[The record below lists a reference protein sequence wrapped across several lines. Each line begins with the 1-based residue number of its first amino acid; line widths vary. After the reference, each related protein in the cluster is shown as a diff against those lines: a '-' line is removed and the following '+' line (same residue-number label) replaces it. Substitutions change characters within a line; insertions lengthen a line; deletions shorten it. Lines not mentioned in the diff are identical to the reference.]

1 MKQLFKLTGCLALA
15 GLFASC
21 QSAQQ
26 EANYQIIPMP
36 QEIVT
41 AQGNPFILK
50 SGVKILYPEGNEK
63 MQRNAQFLA
72 DYLKTA
78 TGKDFA
84 IEAGT
89 EGKNAIVLALGTE
102 NENPESYQLKVA
114 DDGITITGP
123 TEAGVF
129 YGIQSLRKSLPVA
142 VGADISMSAV
152 EINDAPRFGYRGA
165 HFDTSRHFFT
175 VDEVKDIY
183 RYDGF
188 AQYEPFSL
196 AYYRRPGLAS
206 GNQEI
211 SEADRNRF
219 QEDRNSHRT

>member
-1 MKQLFKLTGCLALA
+1 MKQLLKLTGCVALA
-15 GLFASC
+15 GLMSSC
-21 QSAQQ
+21 GSVQE
-26 EANYQIIPMP
+26 EANYQIIPLP

-41 AQGNPFILK
+41 SQVNPFILK

-89 EGKNAIVLALGTE
+89 EGKNAIVLTLGTA
-102 NENPESYQLKVA
+102 NENPESYQLKVTG
-114 DDGITITGP
+114 DGITITGP

-142 VGADISMSAV
+142 VGADISMPAV
-152 EINDAPRFGYRGA
+152 EINDAMTLLFIIVWII
-165 HFDTSRHFFT
+165 FKS
-175 VDEVKDIY
+175 K
-183 RYDGF
+183 
-188 AQYEPFSL
+188 
-196 AYYRRPGLAS
+196 
-206 GNQEI
+206 
-211 SEADRNRF
+211 
-219 QEDRNSHRT
+219 